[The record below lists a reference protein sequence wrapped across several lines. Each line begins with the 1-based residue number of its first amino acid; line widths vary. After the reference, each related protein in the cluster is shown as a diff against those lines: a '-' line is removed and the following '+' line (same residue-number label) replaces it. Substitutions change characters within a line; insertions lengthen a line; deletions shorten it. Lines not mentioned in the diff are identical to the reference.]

1 MVSVLNLQMI
11 NASLVKRGIT
21 RVSLRKTPVDWGKKD
36 VPGILLNAYEV
47 HFCQSDLV
55 QNKYFEL
62 QTWFYPKSLINIIVD
77 VKTQLYKI
85 D

>member
-1 MVSVLNLQMI
+1 M
-11 NASLVKRGIT
+11 GIT
-21 RVSLRKTPVDWGKKD
+21 RVSLRKTPVDGEKKD

-62 QTWFYPKSLINIIVD
+62 QTRFYP
-77 VKTQLYKI
+77 
-85 D
+85 

>member
-1 MVSVLNLQMI
+1 MI

-21 RVSLRKTPVDWGKKD
+21 RVSLRKTPVDGGKKD

-62 QTWFYPKSLINIIVD
+62 QTRFYPKSL
-77 VKTQLYKI
+77 KKI
-85 D
+85 